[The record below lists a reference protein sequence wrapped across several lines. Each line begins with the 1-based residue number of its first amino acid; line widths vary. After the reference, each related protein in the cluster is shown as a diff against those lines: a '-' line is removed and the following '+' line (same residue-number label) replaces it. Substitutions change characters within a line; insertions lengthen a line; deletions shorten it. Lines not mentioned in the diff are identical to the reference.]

1 MGTSGFIQPDMLP
14 QDQMST
20 AMQATGVVP
29 NFQNTPEG
37 QARSLDAATQ
47 RALQVQGMRNQ
58 GDMDELRFKA
68 ANPAAASAG
77 SPVAVSPGTSDKLY
91 EMILQQLAGQ
101 FPDANLEN
109 LDPAAVNALRSRA
122 AQNYQVS
129 KNAEAAVA
137 DALSGVPLE
146 PYTYDTWKPFDEET
160 RLRMRQ
166 GEAPAGVVPQG
177 DTQMVPPA
185 GPVPTAPVPDPT
197 GMGGKPGQMQ
207 LPQGSMPV
215 PTGLKASE
223 GQTVTHKTGKKY
235 VVKNGYLIPLE

>member
-1 MGTSGFIQPDMLP
+1 MSILSGMDAKTMMQYAPGFAMGTSGFIQPDMASAGPDVHGHAGDRRGAELP
-14 QDQMST
+14 EH
-20 AMQATGVVP
+20 TG
-29 NFQNTPEG
+29 G

-146 PYTYDTWKPFDEET
+146 PYTYDTW
-160 RLRMRQ
+160 
-166 GEAPAGVVPQG
+166 EAVR
-177 DTQMVPPA
+177 
-185 GPVPTAPVPDPT
+185 
-197 GMGGKPGQMQ
+197 
-207 LPQGSMPV
+207 
-215 PTGLKASE
+215 
-223 GQTVTHKTGKKY
+223 
-235 VVKNGYLIPLE
+235 